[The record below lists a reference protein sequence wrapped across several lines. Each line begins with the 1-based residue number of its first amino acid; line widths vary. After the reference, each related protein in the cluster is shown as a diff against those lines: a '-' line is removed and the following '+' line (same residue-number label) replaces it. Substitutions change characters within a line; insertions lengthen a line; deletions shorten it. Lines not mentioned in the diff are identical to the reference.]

1 MIINDV
7 SLIRYKG
14 KMSVEGLMWEDR
26 LASPLDI
33 YPQYS
38 NAIDA
43 VPDFVQSKN
52 GILDLDQIYLYIVTD
67 EGETGLAGPISNSV
81 AYIIENQLK
90 PILLGKDAFATEL
103 IWDQMYRRLIHG
115 RQGEPIW
122 AMSFIDCALWDL
134 KGKVLNKPVYSLLGG
149 PNVDEIPAYASML
162 GYNVTDMK
170 LVKKRAL
177 EYQSKGFKAQK
188 WFFRYGPKKGKEGL
202 IQNIELVKT
211 LRDTLGNNYELMFDC
226 WQSMDVPYVI
236 ELADAIKKYN
246 PKWIEECV
254 MPDRID
260 SYVRIKDKIS
270 IPMAGAEHHYTR
282 WGMKQFIEKNALD
295 IIQADP
301 LWCGGISEMMK
312 ISALTSTYDL
322 ILIPHAGAMHSGVH
336 FSFSQSP
343 AHTPY
348 VEYLVKWMPILQYFT
363 KDPIIPIKGNIFLPK
378 KSVGLGL
385 EIDKHKILDKL
396 ELFKE

>member
-1 MIINDV
+1 MFITDIT
-7 SLIRYKG
+7 LIKYKG
-14 KMSVEGLMWEDR
+14 KMSVEGLMCEDR

-33 YPQYS
+33 YPQYAD
-38 NAIDA
+38 AIDT
-43 VPDFVQSKN
+43 VPDFIQSKN
-52 GILDLDQIYLYIVTD
+52 GILDLDQIYLYIHTD
-67 EGETGLAGPISNSV
+67 HGVSGLSGPISNSV
-81 AYIIENQLK
+81 AYIIAKQLK
-90 PILLGKDAFATEL
+90 PILIGKDAFATEL

-149 PNVDEIPAYASML
+149 PNIDKIPAYASML
-162 GYNVTDMK
+162 GFNVIDMD

-177 EYQSKGFKAQK
+177 DYKSKGYKAQK
-188 WFFRYGPKKGKEGL
+188 WFFRYGPIRGKEGL
-202 IQNIELVKT
+202 KKNIELVKT
-211 LRDTLGNNYELMFDC
+211 LREALGDNYELMFDC

-236 ELADAIKKYN
+236 ELAEEIKKYN
-246 PKWIEECV
+246 PKWIEECA

-260 SYVRIKDKIS
+260 SYVKIKNKIS
-270 IPMAGAEHHYTR
+270 IPLAGAEHHYTR

-343 AHTPY
+343 AHTPLI
-348 VEYLVKWMPILQYFT
+348 EYLVKWMPILQYFSEY
-363 KDPIIPIKGNIFLPK
+363 PVLPVNGDIYLPEN
-378 KSVGLGL
+378 SLGLGVN
-385 EIDKHKILDKL
+385 IDESKVLDK
-396 ELFKE
+396 EEMFKE